1 MSIEQN
7 KTNGFIREYNKE
19 KREESRE
26 KKKKRERK
34 DREKREREKRE
45 REREKRERERER
57 KGKRERER
65 ETGNRMNGVRRV
77 VKSKKIRVGLT
88 RFFENLIQ
96 K

>member
-7 KTNGFIREYNKE
+7 KTNGFTREYNKE
-19 KREESRE
+19 KREKKERE
-26 KKKKRERK
+26 
-34 DREKREREKRE
+34 REREKRE
-45 REREKRERERER
+45 RERERER

-65 ETGNRMNGVRRV
+65 ERKGKRERETCNRMNGVKRV